1 MKKEIIFTILLII
14 SPLWAGFNFGECS
27 GSGTFEQHIEH
38 YGGDKENAVTIG
50 DIPAGIKG
58 LHVQLK
64 SEKDVDIRLYGENN
78 DKIVHWPSGILNHS
92 YEETK
97 PYKNINITYSGY
109 NGVAGQK
116 GNEFIEVDGITPTDM
131 TMKAFGFQSGF
142 AIVNYSWTGKE
153 GCGVESGSGTFEQ
166 DIARQAITTVGEIPK
181 NISNL
186 EVKLISDNDIDIQ
199 LYGEDGIA
207 IVKWPHGLMSGANKQ
222 SIVYHGMTIEW
233 SGYNGDGT
241 GKGHEY
247 IKVTPKTTEKLTMKV
262 YGYQAGTASV
272 EYSWGNNKVSVG
284 DWTRTNPGAG
294 GAINMIG
301 ATASGVLVTASDLSG
316 VYISLDKN
324 GTHWDAL
331 GEKNGLMLTTH
342 MSALG
347 FHPTDGNTFYVG
359 TGRGVYMT
367 NNLGQHF
374 DFISSNIPENNNNN
388 TYVESIVATKL
399 INDPSNTV
407 VYVTYHD
414 WDVDSASKIAKTIN
428 NGQTWI
434 DVSFPDNLR
443 PDKLRIVK
451 LLVHPQNSN
460 LIYAITGKPR
470 WGCSAPKAYR
480 SEDGGATWHDISNG
494 HDILDLDIDYSN
506 QNILYISTFKAVSCE
521 YVYHDGDADE
531 YQRGEALFDSN
542 GYAIDGKLYKSTNK
556 GDNFGVPII
565 SNQTGIISVGTGHV
579 NNSNNIKLVNLL
591 TFSSA
596 YWMEHDESG
605 TWESN
610 DYGLT
615 WNHVASVTDWKH
627 IGYSDSPYNA
637 YTPSYNGYNKT
648 LTKDL
653 FNSDRLYFAGGWPL
667 ATFDGGEIFKS
678 ISTKQIDE
686 NKDTWQSTGIEN
698 INGYV
703 LDVNDNNENVIYM
716 GGYDIGFWVSKDRG
730 LSWKWQN
737 PFKNNLSMQDMYSW
751 GATNHEP
758 EPWEPSSLKTIGGTN
773 VMTLLS
779 DPLHANVV
787 WSSFARAQSFA
798 DEDKGVNARSGLFRS
813 TNYGDTW
820 TLSTIYKKDGTLL
833 NVNYHAVIYGLSVD
847 KSSPVGMRTL
857 YVTIDGDVAKSIDD
871 GKTWHII
878 HEDGGLKFTA
888 VNNGVLY
895 AGGKSGLW
903 RLKNNVWTAMGG
915 AFKVEMRGVGSPM
928 IADITPQK
936 NITHYDEDWNEVIDM
951 YAWNGV
957 HDIKIDLE
965 DVNIVYVVVYGQDEQ
980 NNSKGLYKTTDG
992 GNSWSRID
1000 LGEFENRYLR
1010 AIAIDP
1016 TNHNRIFLTSSE
1028 NINSGGHGGSSKG
1041 IIYSTDGGATWKDAT
1056 NNMAWKFGATIEI
1069 DKLSERVWAWSPGT
1083 GVQYAEIIK

>member
-1 MKKEIIFTILLII
+1 MKKIFSTFLKTLII
-14 SPLWAGFNFGECS
+14 L
-27 GSGTFEQHIEH
+27 
-38 YGGDKENAVTIG
+38 
-50 DIPAGIKG
+50 IPYLIHA
-58 LHVQLK
+58 
-64 SEKDVDIRLYGENN
+64 
-78 DKIVHWPSGILNHS
+78 
-92 YEETK
+92 
-97 PYKNINITYSGY
+97 KNICPKWYPMPSNDGLVVVLPIYDATITKADLDCDGIVDVYDSDIDGDGVINAHDDFPRDASESIDTDGDGIGNNADTDDDNDGY
-109 NGVAGQK
+109 YDHVEIVAGS
-116 GNEFIEVDGITPTDM
+116 NPLDATDTPENHD
-131 TMKAFGFQSGF
+131 
-142 AIVNYSWTGKE
+142 VNIH
-153 GCGVESGSGTFEQ
+153 F
-166 DIARQAITTVGEIPK
+166 
-181 NISNL
+181 SNW
-186 EVKLISDNDIDIQ
+186 V
-199 LYGEDGIA
+199 
-207 IVKWPHGLMSGANKQ
+207 
-222 SIVYHGMTIEW
+222 
-233 SGYNGDGT
+233 
-241 GKGHEY
+241 
-247 IKVTPKTTEKLTMKV
+247 
-262 YGYQAGTASV
+262 
-272 EYSWGNNKVSVG
+272 
-284 DWTRTNPGAG
+284 RTNPGAG

-316 VYISLDKN
+316 IYISLDKN
-324 GTHWDAL
+324 GTHWDVL

-359 TGRGVYMT
+359 TGNGVYMT

-388 TYVESIVATKL
+388 NTYVQSIVAAELTS
-399 INDPSNTV
+399 DPSKTV
-407 VYVTYHD
+407 VYVTYHN
-414 WDVDSASKIAKTIN
+414 WDLNSSSKIAKTIN
-428 NGQTWI
+428 NGQTWTDI
-434 DVSFPDNLR
+434 SFPDNLR
-443 PDKLRIVK
+443 PKKLRIVK

-565 SNQTGIISVGTGHV
+565 SNQTGTISVGTGHV

-596 YWMEHDESG
+596 YWMEHDNANTTG

-615 WNHVASVTDWKH
+615 WSHVASVTDWEH

-667 ATFDGGEIFKS
+667 ATFDGGKIFKS

-686 NKDTWQSTGIEN
+686 NKDTWKSTGIEN

-737 PFKNNLSMQDMYSW
+737 PFKNNLSMQDMYTW

-758 EPWEPSSLKTIGGTN
+758 KPWEPSSLKTIGGTN

-779 DPLHANVV
+779 DPQHANVV

-798 DEDKGVNARSGLFRS
+798 DEDKNRSGLFRS

-857 YVTIDGDVAKSIDD
+857 YVTIDGDVAKSTDD
-871 GKTWHII
+871 GRTWHII
-878 HEDGGLKFTA
+878 HKDGGLKFTD
-888 VNNGVLY
+888 VGTNVLY
-895 AGGKSGLW
+895 AGGKNGLW
-903 RLKNNVWTAMGG
+903 RYKNNIWTQMGG
-915 AFKVEMRGVGSPM
+915 QYKNEMMGIGSPM
-928 IADITPQK
+928 FKDITPQS
-936 NITHYDEDWNEVIDM
+936 NAVHYDKNWNEIIDK

-957 HDIKIDLE
+957 HDIQIDPKNS
-965 DVNIVYVVVYGQDEQ
+965 NIVYVVVYRGEGEKDD
-980 NNSKGLYKTTDG
+980 NGIPITPNDAKGLYKTTNG
-992 GNSWSRID
+992 GNTWSRVN
-1000 LGEFENRYLR
+1000 LGSYENKYLR
-1010 AIAIDP
+1010 AMTISP
-1016 TNHNRIFLTSSE
+1016 HNSNILFLSSSE
-1028 NINSGGHGGSSKG
+1028 NINSGGAGGTSHGV
-1041 IIYSTDGGATWKDAT
+1041 IYSKDAGIT
-1056 NNMAWKFGATIEI
+1056 WQEANGGMAWKYAAMIEV
-1069 DKLSERVWAWSPGT
+1069 DKLNERVWAWSPGT
-1083 GVQYAEIIK
+1083 GVQYMEITQ